1 MQIPKLREMREL
13 EGLTQKELADV
24 SGVSVRSVAGY
35 EGGAHVRP
43 NTARKLANALD
54 VEVADLV
61 GVDARPKA
69 RVLSPRDA
77 EAVTASPD
85 GEVLF
90 EVPCP
95 SGNYE
100 EGMAEAIR
108 GAKRHHVPEDML
120 LNFVLGDG
128 KVEVRITP
136 KSSSRTRR
144 RRRPT
149 TKTRNDRK
157 TA

>member
-1 MQIPKLREMREL
+1 MRDL
-13 EGLTQKELADV
+13 QGLTQKELADV

-69 RVLSPRDA
+69 RALSPRDA
-77 EAVTASPD
+77 QPGTALPED
-85 GEVLF
+85 EVLYKATYTPDTF
-90 EVPCP
+90 EEVL
-95 SGNYE
+95 SQAQDVIRDARRSYVI
-100 EGMAEAIR
+100 EGTLQLKLYMN
-108 GAKRHHVPEDML
+108 D
-120 LNFVLGDG
+120 DS
-128 KVEVRITP
+128 VEVRTESVSP
-136 KSSSRTRR
+136 PSSRTRR
-144 RRRPT
+144 RRLLT
-149 TKTRNDRK
+149 TKTRNGRK